1 MSPWTKDGPTFDRA
15 DSEGCHKQ
23 RLGAKFAMSRS
34 FTHQQ
39 AKYAEYVKCNV
50 ATAMKM
56 IGSDR
61 CLRRQ

>member
-34 FTHQQ
+34 FIHQQ
-39 AKYAEYVKCNV
+39 ARY
-50 ATAMKM
+50 TAMQM

-61 CLRRQ
+61 CSRRQWAELS